1 MQALAFRSKSKP
13 KFFNWFPFRL

>member
-13 KFFNWFPFRL
+13 KFFNWFTFRL